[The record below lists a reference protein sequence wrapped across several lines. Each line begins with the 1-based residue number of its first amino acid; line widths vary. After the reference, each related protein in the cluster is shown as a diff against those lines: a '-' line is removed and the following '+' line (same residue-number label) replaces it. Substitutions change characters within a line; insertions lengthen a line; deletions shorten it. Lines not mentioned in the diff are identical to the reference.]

1 MAKRVLIVI
10 FLKQIKNLIKQTILS
25 IFKLSE
31 NIVYQ
36 ALLDILDILI
46 EVERENTVRLLIR
59 RVKCEQYISHDR

>member
-36 ALLDILDILI
+36 TLLDILDILI

-59 RVKCEQYISHDR
+59 RVKCEQYISQDR